1 MASQRHKREHFF
13 FFRSHAASVTPGDVV
28 GPMAPLDSA
37 GEKAAAVLATDKG
50 HDEVAAW
57 PTDAREAVVA

>member
-1 MASQRHKREHFF
+1 
-13 FFRSHAASVTPGDVV
+13 
-28 GPMAPLDSA
+28 MAPLDSA

-57 PTDAREAVVA
+57 PTDAREAVVT